1 MPKLVETRRFDRFS
15 TVECP
20 IITLAARL
28 RAVARLTKLAADS
41 LIGSGCSSLPM
52 NRIEDRSA
60 FCVFC
65 AK

>member
-1 MPKLVETRRFDRFS
+1 MSD
-15 TVECP
+15 
-20 IITLAARL
+20 RL

-52 NRIEDRSA
+52 NQIEDRSA